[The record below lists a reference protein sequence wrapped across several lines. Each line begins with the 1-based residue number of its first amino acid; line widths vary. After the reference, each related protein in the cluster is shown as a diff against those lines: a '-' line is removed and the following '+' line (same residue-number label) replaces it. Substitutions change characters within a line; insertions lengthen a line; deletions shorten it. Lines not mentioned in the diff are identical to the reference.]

1 MAGFP
6 VVQAFQALSLVAD
19 ALPNFNL
26 ETPVYAVIASDT
38 FLPLMIP
45 DNWRDF
51 SPAFEN
57 ALSDAPME
65 TGAFQIYNTVARP
78 TTIRVGV
85 TKSGSDLARY
95 AWLAAILQ
103 ARASNPTQLYT
114 LIAPEGVFVDYT
126 IAKITFDKT
135 QGKGSNLLHLDL
147 IFQEVPQVPSSIVD
161 GVSVF
166 DNPIDPKSGP
176 VAQVGRV
183 FTNAVNA
190 SKTALAQ
197 ASKLF
202 TY

>member
-19 ALPNFNL
+19 ALPNLNAP
-26 ETPVYAVIASDT
+26 TPIYAVLASDT
-38 FLPLMIP
+38 FLPLMLP
-45 DNWRDF
+45 DNWREF
-51 SPAFEN
+51 SPTFET

-65 TGAFQIYNTVARP
+65 TGAFQVYNAVARP
-78 TTIRVGV
+78 TTIRVSV
-85 TKSGSDLARY
+85 TKGGSDLSRY

-114 LIAPEGVFVDYT
+114 LVAPEGVFVDYT
-126 IAKITFDKT
+126 IQKISLDKT
-135 QGKGSNLLHLDL
+135 QPKGSNITYLDL
-147 IFQEVPQVPSSIVD
+147 IFQEIPQVPSSIVD

-166 DNPIDPKSGP
+166 ANPVDAKSGP

-190 SKTALAQ
+190 ANTTLAQ
-197 ASKLF
+197 ASSLF